1 MLQNTSKYQNADSP
15 AMVAGSV
22 SLGNFRQYC
31 QKLRLSFDSTIEPPV
46 LNNRFCLSLEMLD
59 SDHFRTNSL
68 FFHVEWLAFKA
79 E

>member
-1 MLQNTSKYQNADSP
+1 
-15 AMVAGSV
+15 MVAGSV

-59 SDHFRTNSL
+59 SDYFRTNSL